1 MESTLYKCC
10 FCLNTVVKPLVMCHQ
25 THVGCFECVCEHI
38 RHSETSPVCAMCRQ
52 SVHLRFDRLI
62 LESASTFR
70 RSKRRKTENK
80 MYDVFLQVLAM
91 KQKSKFRPFTRTI
104 RKFAMATQ
112 TEDALELMRQDIEN
126 IAKAKESMKRLESQ
140 QLLDRSRSSVRI

>member
-1 MESTLYKCC
+1 
-10 FCLNTVVKPLVMCHQ
+10 MCHQ

-91 KQKSKFRPFTRTI
+91 KQKRKFRPFTRTL

-140 QLLDRSRSSVRI
+140 QLFDRSRSSVRI